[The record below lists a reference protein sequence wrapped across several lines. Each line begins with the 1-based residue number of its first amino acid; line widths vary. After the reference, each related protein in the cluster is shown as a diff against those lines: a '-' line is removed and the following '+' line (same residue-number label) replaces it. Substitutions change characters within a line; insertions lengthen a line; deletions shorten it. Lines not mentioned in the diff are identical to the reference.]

1 MHQRVEKMGSS
12 GGAGDGPD
20 ITKEFQN
27 FQTPNADVENH
38 LKAVEGY
45 FKEVSRY

>member
-1 MHQRVEKMGSS
+1 MHQRVKELRSS

-20 ITKEFQN
+20 VTKEFQN
-27 FQTPNADVENH
+27 FQTLNADVENH